1 MATIKRNP
9 LAAIVLALANMA
21 VLGAQVA
28 WAGEAPLAIAAVQI
42 EPAAAAKPS
51 GPPSPEALLPK
62 AWLAAWKA
70 PPLAHRPL
78 QIVHGIRLDGRW
90 PPGIFG
96 LGVLDLRSPG
106 VASKSREEIA
116 LAAMAALRDRGLG
129 GIVCNV
135 AFDQYLR
142 SEEHWQ
148 TLRAGVEACRRLGMV
163 VWIYDEEG
171 YPSGAAGG
179 LVLANH
185 PEYEAQALAYD
196 PSQPDPF
203 VLRAAYEHTH
213 ASNNYHAARRYINL
227 LDDRAVAE
235 FIRLTHE
242 AYRKRLGQYFGSTI
256 QATFTD
262 EPSLM
267 PVNLGQLPEPVRRKV
282 RVVDPPD
289 PKVRP
294 LPAVPWSYDLV
305 EQYQQRYGQ
314 DLMSQRKSLF
324 VGDSAEDR
332 RVRRQF
338 WALVADL
345 VAERYFGAL
354 QRWCQKQGLASS
366 GHTLWEEGVM
376 HHPALEGSALKVLGR
391 MDIPGLDMLT
401 SDPAAVMHSGWLTA
415 ALPAS
420 AALLHGRRRV
430 SDFAQKMGGAGPV
443 GLEAMQATAG
453 WQAAWGVTDF
463 TLYYAL
469 EDRPADV
476 SKAYGLFVG
485 RLNAVLKPAQW
496 QPEVLLYYP
505 VYDLWAEYRPVA
517 EPLTLASQSRRA
529 QQIVQSFNRLGQT
542 LQRHQVP
549 FALVDHEGLAQAAA
563 APHGRLT
570 LANRQFRAVLLPE
583 GVELP
588 EPAAAVLAGFQNGRG
603 IVVRDGA
610 PRRPISARDL
620 LDALKPRYRISPPNE
635 AITLGQFS
643 RDGRTVLVLVNV
655 GRTAYR
661 GTLQGA
667 SAGAWLALDPANGK
681 VAPLPADPAT
691 GLTLE
696 LAPAATLLLVR

>member
-1 MATIKRNP
+1 MMKRTFSV
-9 LAAIVLALANMA
+9 AIMFALANVA
-21 VLGAQVA
+21 VLAASWA
-28 WAGEAPLAIAAVQI
+28 WAAAA
-42 EPAAAAKPS
+42 PAAASA
-51 GPPSPEALLPK
+51 GGVPSPNRSAADVAPESLLPG
-62 AWLAAWKA
+62 AWQAAWKA
-70 PPLAHRPL
+70 PPPADRPL

-96 LGVLDLRSPG
+96 MGVVDVRG
-106 VASKSREEIA
+106 VAGKSRQEIA
-116 LAAMAALRDRGLG
+116 LAVMTALRDRGLG

-148 TLRAGVEACRRLGMV
+148 TLKASVEACRRLGLV

-196 PSQPDPF
+196 ATQPDPLI
-203 VLRAAYEHTH
+203 LRPAYEHTH

-227 LDDRAVAE
+227 LDDRAVGE

-242 AYRKRLGQYFGSTI
+242 AYRQRLGAYFGSTI

-262 EPSLM
+262 EPSLIA
-267 PVNLGQLPEPVRRKV
+267 VNLGQLPEAVRSKV
-282 RVVDPPD
+282 RVVDPLD

-294 LPAVPWSYDLV
+294 LPSVPWGYDLV
-305 EQYQQRYGQ
+305 DQYRRRYGQ
-314 DLMSQRKSLF
+314 DLLAVRKSLF
-324 VGDSAEDR
+324 EGDSADDR

-354 QRWCQKQGLASS
+354 QRWCQKNGLASS
-366 GHTLWEEGVM
+366 GHTLWEEGIM
-376 HHPALEGSALKVLGR
+376 HHPALEGNALKVLGR
-391 MDIPGLDMLT
+391 MDVPGLDMLT

-420 AALLHGRRRV
+420 AALLNGRRRV
-430 SDFAQKMGGAGPV
+430 MTEVSDFSQKMSGAGPV
-443 GLEAMQATAG
+443 RLEAMQATAG

-469 EDRPADV
+469 EDRPAEV
-476 SKAYGLFVG
+476 SRAYGLFVG

-505 VYDLWAEYRPVA
+505 IYDLWAEYRPVA
-517 EPLTLASQSRRA
+517 EPLSLASQSPRA
-529 QQIVQSFNRLGQT
+529 QRLVQSFNRLGQI

-549 FALVDHEGLAQAAA
+549 FALVDHESLGRASVE
-563 APHGRLT
+563 PDGRLR
-570 LANRQFRAVLLPE
+570 LAGRHFKAIVVPE
-583 GVELP
+583 RVELP
-588 EPAAAVLAGFQNGRG
+588 EPVGATLADFQKRGGTVL
-603 IVVRDGA
+603 RDGA
-610 PRRPISARDL
+610 EGRALSAQDL
-620 LDALKPRYRISPPNE
+620 LTALNPRFRLSPPQE

-643 RDGRTVLVLVNV
+643 RDGHTVLILVNV
-655 GRTAYR
+655 GRSTYQ
-661 GTLQGA
+661 GNLLGA
-667 SAGAWLALDPANGK
+667 SAGDWLLLDPASGNMTR
-681 VAPLPADPAT
+681 VRAAAST
-691 GLTLE
+691 GLPTQ
-696 LAPAATLLLVR
+696 LAPAATVLLIK